1 MPVFPKCLKLALPLY
16 RTLKVTFL
24 AEELRQFTSKE
35 LEEYNGK
42 NGKPAYI
49 AYQGKVYDI
58 SQSSLWGGGEHMG
71 MHQAGKDLTE
81 ELELAPHGEEVL
93 ERAKLIGVLV

>member
-1 MPVFPKCLKLALPLY
+1 MY
-16 RTLKVTFL
+16 RALKVTFL
-24 AEELRQFTSKE
+24 AEEPRKFTSRE

-49 AYQGKVYDI
+49 AYQGKVYDL
-58 SQSSLWGGGEHMG
+58 SQSSLWGDGEHMG

>member
-1 MPVFPKCLKLALPLY
+1 MFKTSIVLLQGV
-16 RTLKVTFL
+16 KVKFL
-24 AEELRQFTSKE
+24 AELRKFTSKE

-58 SQSSLWGGGEHMG
+58 SDSDLWRDGEHMG
-71 MHQAGKDLTE
+71 LHQAGKDLTD
-81 ELELAPHGEEVL
+81 ELELASHGEEIL
-93 ERAKLIGVLV
+93 ERVKLVGMLE

>member
-1 MPVFPKCLKLALPLY
+1 MRLY
-16 RTLKVTFL
+16 RAMKGPFL
-24 AEELRQFTSKE
+24 AELRKFTIKE
-35 LEEYNGK
+35 LEEYKWK

-49 AYQGKVYDI
+49 VYQGKVYDL

-71 MHQAGKDLTE
+71 IHQAGNDLTE
-81 ELELAPHGEEVL
+81 ELELAPHGEEML

>member
-35 LEEYNGK
+35 LEEYNGQ
-42 NGKPAYI
+42 NGKPVYI
-49 AYQGKVYDI
+49 AYQGKVYDL

-71 MHQAGKDLTE
+71 MHQAGKGFTE